1 MCLWLAVAGV
11 PAVHAVP
18 STPLPA
24 AVLEAEPALALVG
37 KSRFRK
43 FLIHVYDARLWA
55 PAGDYRPDA
64 VVALDLTY
72 ARAFESDA
80 LATRSVQEMAGI
92 GAGSEAQRAQW
103 AEQMREV
110 FPDVAQGD
118 RLIGLYE
125 PGGASRFYLNGKLYS
140 QVDDPA
146 FGEAFFGIW
155 LNEATS
161 EPALR
166 EALIAQR

>member
-1 MCLWLAVAGV
+1 MCA

-18 STPLPA
+18 ATPLPA
-24 AVLEAEPALALVG
+24 AVLAAEPTLALVG

-43 FLIHVYDARLWA
+43 FFIHVYDARLWA
-55 PAGDYRPDA
+55 PAGDYQPEA

-72 ARAFESDA
+72 ARAFDSDA
-80 LATRSVQEMAGI
+80 LAARSVQEMANI
-92 GAGSEAQRAQW
+92 GAGSDAQRAQW
-103 AEQMREV
+103 GEQMREV
-110 FPDVAQGD
+110 FPDVDDGD

-125 PGGASRFYLNGKLYS
+125 PGGPSRFYLNGERYS
-140 QVDDPA
+140 QVADPA

-155 LNEATS
+155 LDEATS
-161 EPALR
+161 EPTLR

>member
-1 MCLWLAVAGV
+1 MCLWLATCA
-11 PAVHAVP
+11 PAIHAVP
-18 STPLPA
+18 ATPLPA
-24 AVLEAEPALALVG
+24 AVLEVAPALALVG

-43 FLIHVYDARLWA
+43 FFIHVYDARLWA

-72 ARAFESDA
+72 ARAFDSDA
-80 LATRSVQEMAGI
+80 LAARSLQEMTGI

-103 AEQMREV
+103 GEQMREV
-110 FPDVAQGD
+110 FPDVRDGD

-125 PGGASRFYLNGKLYS
+125 PGGPSRFYLNGELYS
-140 QVDDPA
+140 EVEDSA
-146 FGEAFFGIW
+146 FGDAFFGIW
-155 LNEATS
+155 LDEATS